1 MNRVLVKHVLWIGLV
16 QLALMAAVEVAPAL
30 AADKVKMSLA
40 ATDDVVYLPFFIAI
54 DKGYYR
60 QLDLDVEIVNLGG
73 GIATPALLS
82 ERLDFS
88 TSTAS
93 ATSAILSGAK
103 LKIVMTLSESVPWKL
118 WSARPDIKTLHDLK
132 GKAVGVQGRGDLFE
146 LSMRAVLMKAGLPE
160 DFVAYVP
167 LGFGNAQRL
176 GVIQSGSLPAVLLT
190 TFEEKIAR
198 ERGAL
203 GHGRVLIDISKE
215 IPIPNNGLATSDKL
229 LQGAPSVVERVAR
242 GTLMGLRY
250 MKAQREAALRIF
262 AKRVPDVSLDV
273 LRESIDE
280 TAAVVLENG
289 TASLSTQTAEIALR
303 SSMMGQSQQLLPPGR
318 VFDYSAVMQ
327 AAEHLTATKW
337 MPTE

>member
-1 MNRVLVKHVLWIGLV
+1 MKRVWTIGLA
-16 QLALMAAVEVAPAL
+16 QLAFLTAIAVAPAL

-40 ATDDVVYLPFFIAI
+40 ATDDVVYLPFFVAV

-60 QLDLDVEIVNLGG
+60 QLDLDVEIVSLGG

-82 ERLDFS
+82 GRLDFS

-118 WSARPDIKTLHDLK
+118 WSARPEIKTLHDLK
-132 GKAVGVQGRGDLFE
+132 GKAVGVQTRGDLFE
-146 LSMRAVLMKAGLPE
+146 LSMRALLMRAGLPE

-167 LGFGNAQRL
+167 LGFGNTQRL
-176 GVIQSGSLPAVLLT
+176 GIIQSGSLPAVLLT
-190 TFEEKIAR
+190 NFEEKIAR

-203 GHGRVLIDISKE
+203 GRARMLVDISKE
-215 IPIPNNGLATSDKL
+215 IPIPNNGLATSDRL
-229 LQGAPSVVERVAR
+229 LQENPSVVERVAR
-242 GTLMGLRY
+242 GTLMGMRY
-250 MKAQREAALRIF
+250 IKARREATLRIF

-289 TASLSTQTAEIALR
+289 TASLSTQKAEIALR
-303 SSMMGQSQQLLPPGR
+303 SSMMGQSQQVLPPGK
-318 VFDYSAVMQ
+318 VFDYSVVVQ
-327 AAEHLTATKW
+327 AAEHLRATKW
-337 MPTE
+337 VPTE